1 MELNELEKLRD
12 CNELDLLHKI
22 IEVAESNKRRVEQI
36 IRGNKTAGV
45 DVRHSMQDVRLLAEL
60 VRESVQIR
68 KGTKK
73 PNMGEYKGEL
83 IPLTKLEKAIV
94 DKMESIK
101 KEDIYIKRAEN
112 LRKKERKERVK

>member
-1 MELNELEKLRD
+1 MELNELENLRD
-12 CNELDLLHKI
+12 FNELDLLHKI

-60 VRESVQIR
+60 VRESVQVR
-68 KGTKK
+68 KGTKN
-73 PNMGEYKGEL
+73 PNVGEYKGEL

-94 DKMESIK
+94 DKKDSIK
-101 KEDIYIKRAEN
+101 KEEIYIKRAEN
-112 LRKKERKERVK
+112 LRKKERKERIK